1 MDDQKLEGRGFF
13 CLQRKVVFKISKWN
27 RFEICEKTKILSYFK
42 IKHDTNNIIVVDQF
56 TIAANEPTQVYL
68 EII

>member
-1 MDDQKLEGRGFF
+1 M
-13 CLQRKVVFKISKWN
+13 FKISKWN

-56 TIAANEPTQVYL
+56 TIAANEPTQVFL
-68 EII
+68 AII